1 MSPEQFIKKIKKY
14 SAISFLLPLIT
25 INLCLIIFKFLGTVY
40 LFPNYN
46 LINGAAEVSY
56 NQNEL
61 LVNDVK
67 SYSFKN
73 CSKYTQV
80 FHHITVDNEVL
91 IAEEHTRALIESLG
105 KGGKI
110 KTIKLIPGNIINNRC
125 LKNHPFWYSVLTKW
139 HLEVS
144 FIKAKKEI

>member
-1 MSPEQFIKKIKKY
+1 MSSDLFIKKIKKY
-14 SAISFLLPLIT
+14 SVISFALPLIT
-25 INLCLIIFKFLGTVY
+25 INLCLVIFNLLGTVY

-73 CSKYTQV
+73 CSKYTHV
-80 FHHITVDNEVL
+80 VHVITIDNKEL
-91 IAEEHTRALIESLG
+91 TMDMGNLFPLKLG
-105 KGGKI
+105 
-110 KTIKLIPGNIINNRC
+110 
-125 LKNHPFWYSVLTKW
+125 
-139 HLEVS
+139 
-144 FIKAKKEI
+144 